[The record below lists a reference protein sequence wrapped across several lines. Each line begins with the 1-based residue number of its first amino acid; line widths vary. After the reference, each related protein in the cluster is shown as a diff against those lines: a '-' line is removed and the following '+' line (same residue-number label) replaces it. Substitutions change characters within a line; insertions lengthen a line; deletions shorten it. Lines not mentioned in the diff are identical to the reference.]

1 MRLALV
7 QLLWVALGS
16 AAGGMLR
23 FLVSG
28 IVARAV
34 GETFPWGTLVVNAT
48 GAVTIGILAAAA
60 RVDPALVGS
69 WPEGWALLVTGVL
82 GSYTTVSSFSLQ
94 TLTLLRDGSHARAA
108 GNVVGSLV
116 LCLGGV
122 AAGFAAATALLGGAP

>member
-28 IVARAV
+28 LVARAV

-48 GAVTIGILAAAA
+48 GAATIGVLAAATHA
-60 RVDPALVGS
+60 DAAAAGP
-69 WPEGWALLVTGVL
+69 WPDGWALMATGVL

-94 TLTLLRDGSHARAA
+94 TLTLLREGSRVRAA
-108 GNVVGSLV
+108 GHVLLSLM

-122 AAGFAAATALLGGAP
+122 AAGFAAATALLGAAS

>member
-1 MRLALV
+1 MQDTVRL
-7 QLLWVALGS
+7 LLWVALGS

-48 GAVTIGILAAAA
+48 GTVTIGVLAAATQA
-60 RVDPALVGS
+60 DPAFIGAS
-69 WPEGWALLVTGVL
+69 PHGWALTVTGVL

-94 TLTLLRDGSHARAA
+94 TLALLRDRSYAHAA
-108 GNVVGSLV
+108 GNVIGSLV
-116 LCLGGV
+116 LCLGG
-122 AAGFAAATALLGGAP
+122 ATAGFTAATMLLGSAP

>member
-1 MRLALV
+1 VQETVRL
-7 QLLWVALGS
+7 LLWVALGS

-28 IVARAV
+28 VVARTV

-48 GAVTIGILAAAA
+48 GAVAIGILAAATQADPVFVGA
-60 RVDPALVGS
+60 RPH
-69 WPEGWALLVTGVL
+69 GWALMVTGVL

-108 GNVVGSLV
+108 GNVLLSLL

-122 AAGFAAATALLGGAP
+122 AAGFAAATALLGAAP